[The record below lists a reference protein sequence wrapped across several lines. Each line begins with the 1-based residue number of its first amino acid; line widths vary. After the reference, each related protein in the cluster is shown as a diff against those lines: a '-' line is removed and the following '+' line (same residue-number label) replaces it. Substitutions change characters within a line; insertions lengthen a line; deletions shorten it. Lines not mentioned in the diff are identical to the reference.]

1 MLKCVANM
9 QSPSDVGWGY
19 GYGIRLCRWRRSEVA
34 AFFPFS
40 VQRAFDRVGIEFVV
54 QLAQVPDSRVWA
66 SLFGMSIR
74 SWPLIRDVIALPS
87 YRGRDGREGTLCPGS
102 CGIDR
107 APLSAQDSR

>member
-9 QSPSDVGWGY
+9 QCPSDVWCGY

-66 SLFGMSIR
+66 SLFDTSIR
-74 SWPLIRDVIALPS
+74 SLPLIRDVIALPS
-87 YRGRDGREGTLCPGS
+87 YRGRDGREGTLCRGS
-102 CGIDR
+102 YGIDPVLMNAR
-107 APLSAQDSR
+107 DSR